1 MDTYIQQR
9 DKNYE
14 YSYIIAEFKKD
25 ADDLR
30 LQYKN
35 KLISTEEMRIR
46 MNDLESSFRA
56 WYYYSHQ

>member
-9 DKNYE
+9 DNNYE
-14 YSYIIAEFKKD
+14 INYMISEFKKE
-25 ADDLR
+25 ADELR
-30 LQYKN
+30 SQYKG

>member
-9 DKNYE
+9 DNNYE
-14 YSYIIAEFKKD
+14 INYIISEFKKE
-25 ADDLR
+25 ADELR
-30 LQYKN
+30 SQYKE

>member
-9 DKNYE
+9 DNNYE
-14 YSYIIAEFKKD
+14 INYMISEFKKD